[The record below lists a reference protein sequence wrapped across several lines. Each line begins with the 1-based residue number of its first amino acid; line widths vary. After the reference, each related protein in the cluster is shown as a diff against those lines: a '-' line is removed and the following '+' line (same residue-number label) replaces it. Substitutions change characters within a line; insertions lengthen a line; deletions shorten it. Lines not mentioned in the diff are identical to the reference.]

1 LRTRELEA
9 CALTARGDVLG
20 SRTLQRML
28 DAVHG
33 FRGVAMDGKKCA
45 TVLDAAFIALGFV
58 FGNTHSNQRPQKS
71 SDGASRT
78 ESSQPG
84 YDGAGG
90 DERP

>member
-1 LRTRELEA
+1 
-9 CALTARGDVLG
+9 
-20 SRTLQRML
+20 
-28 DAVHG
+28 
-33 FRGVAMDGKKCA
+33 MDGKEYA